1 MTAQVTAPLAKAGA
15 PPNAARTYVWDRVV
29 RSTHWLVALS
39 IVVLAVTGLLI
50 GHPVLVS
57 PGPAGE
63 HFVMGTVKVI
73 HFYAAITFTLAVLVR
88 LAWLFMGPKYARWD
102 QLIPVS
108 RERRRN
114 VWATLKFYLLVNR
127 RLPVYPGHNALA
139 GLAYCAIFL
148 LYLIQIAT
156 GLGLYALDASVGSPM
171 RAFRFVLE
179 VFGGA
184 QSTRWIHHGVTWV
197 FALFLLQHLYSCFLA
212 SRTEGNGEF
221 DSIVSGYKHVHPPG
235 EDERG

>member
-1 MTAQVTAPLAKAGA
+1 MCGA
-15 PPNAARTYVWDRVV
+15 RVV

-57 PGPAGE
+57 SGPGRGALRDGYREGHSLLCRYHVHSGGVGSAGVAL
-63 HFVMGTVKVI
+63 HGPQ
-73 HFYAAITFTLAVLVR
+73 VR
-88 LAWLFMGPKYARWD
+88 AMD

-179 VFGGA
+179 VRGRAEHALDPPRGDL
-184 QSTRWIHHGVTWV
+184 GVR
-197 FALFLLQHLYSCFLA
+197 AIS
-212 SRTEGNGEF
+212 
-221 DSIVSGYKHVHPPG
+221 PPAPL
-235 EDERG
+235 